1 MNNEKYGGKR
11 AVMDCVEFRD
21 ALHELDRPG
30 TSGAASL
37 DSAMEHAESCG
48 DCGVLLV
55 EEESLGFALRKV
67 AQESARM
74 PGAGRV
80 EAELLKEFR
89 QARPETVAVIPAR
102 RNMRWGMAALGI
114 AAAILLVLG
123 TVIYERNLTHTP
135 VGSTTNITA
144 SAGHPE
150 ANTGLDTKTV
160 TTPEAVADNPGAN
173 ITDVPSS
180 ANSASSTAV
189 PGTNRAS
196 TAGDAEPVEYA
207 TAFVPLPYAD
217 DPSALE
223 GGSVVRVTLARSA
236 LESYGLAADGMGAG
250 DRVTADMIVS
260 EDGRPQAIRL
270 VAQDD

>member
-1 MNNEKYGGKR
+1 MNNEKDGGKR
-11 AVMDCVEFRD
+11 AVMDCAEFRGV
-21 ALHELDRPG
+21 LHELDRPG

-37 DSAMEHAESCG
+37 DGAMEHAESCG

-74 PGAGRV
+74 PAAARV
-80 EAELLKEFR
+80 EAALLKEFR
-89 QARPETVAVIPAR
+89 QARPETVAVMPAR

-114 AAAILLVLG
+114 AAAVLLVLG
-123 TVIYERNLTHTP
+123 TVIYERNLTQTP
-135 VGSTTNITA
+135 VAGTTRIAA
-144 SAGHPE
+144 SASHPE
-150 ANTGLDTKTV
+150 TNGGLDPKRANA
-160 TTPEAVADNPGAN
+160 PEAVAENPGAN
-173 ITDVPSS
+173 VTQVSGAVNAVS
-180 ANSASSTAV
+180 ATGVSGAKRATA
-189 PGTNRAS
+189 
-196 TAGDAEPVEYA
+196 AGDAEPVEYA

-236 LESYGLAADGMGAG
+236 LESYGLAAEGMAAG